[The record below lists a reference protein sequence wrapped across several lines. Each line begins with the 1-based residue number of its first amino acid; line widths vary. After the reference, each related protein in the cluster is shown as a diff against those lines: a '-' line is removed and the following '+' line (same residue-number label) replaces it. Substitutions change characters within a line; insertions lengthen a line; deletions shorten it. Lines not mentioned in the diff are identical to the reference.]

1 MQTITFVTDK
11 FYFEFVINSEED
23 LARITKRAF
32 KGVRFNDQSTVTTVA
47 SARKYY
53 ATLLTNWSVQAG
65 PEVQTLRQ
73 LLPQSSGI
81 HHITPCLL
89 PVQFLPLHV
98 VLHSA
103 CLSLHLCK
111 SIWTAK
117 QDMTATSQV
126 YQIPIDWS
134 CWPVSWVIPTLACTF
149 VILATEYMDL
159 SMSLNC
165 SLST

>member
-1 MQTITFVTDK
+1 MQTLAFVTDK

-73 LLPQSSGI
+73 LLPQSRGI
-81 HHITPCLL
+81 YHIKHLMHPDNLEECLKYVVECAGNFKQHAQSKGH
-89 PVQFLPLHV
+89 PVTFEQAIAIAV
-98 VLHSA
+98 GS
-103 CLSLHLCK
+103 
-111 SIWTAK
+111 
-117 QDMTATSQV
+117 
-126 YQIPIDWS
+126 PIA
-134 CWPVSWVIPTLACTF
+134 I
-149 VILATEYMDL
+149 I
-159 SMSLNC
+159 
-165 SLST
+165 